1 LIEGSAK
8 QLLIQLEGIVVVAAW
23 CAALSFVIL
32 KIIDMT
38 IGLRVSK
45 DVEIEGLDLNLHGE
59 VVP

>member
-1 LIEGSAK
+1 
-8 QLLIQLEGIVVVAAW
+8 LIQLEGIVVVAAW

-32 KIIDMT
+32 KIVDMT

-45 DVEIEGLDLNLHGE
+45 DIEIEGLDLNLHGE